1 MKTMYH
7 VKTIQLIINNY
18 SEYNVSNLSEG
29 DRQNSLNQ
37 MYEAPIV

>member
-1 MKTMYH
+1 MLYH

-18 SEYNVSNLSEG
+18 SEYNVSNLSIDEG
-29 DRQNSLNQ
+29 GRQNSLNQ